1 MRGAFGQFW
10 ARELAKSPELKSA
23 YADVG
28 KSYSAQRSFRANW
41 AAKEFEAAEAAG
53 LPIAAGIASSRS
65 RSSPVCTGAR
75 SPSPARVAVSAL
87 VLAASSAP
95 ALALSRFAWARAS

>member
-41 AAKEFEAAEAAG
+41 AAKEFEACSAQRIREESVETRAG
-53 LPIAAGIASSRS
+53 LKARHMSAGRIFVEEGGDLIRNRRGKKREEWRKETS
-65 RSSPVCTGAR
+65 RSSP
-75 SPSPARVAVSAL
+75 
-87 VLAASSAP
+87 
-95 ALALSRFAWARAS
+95 